1 MDGPQFEPEL
11 HKKFTEQVYKE
22 VKEVLEKAI
31 DNLNPRGACA
41 RQLAIHDAMARIMS
55 DVITDYK
62 IDHKF
67 CKIPKEFAEQWAL
80 TQYQMKDKQDYFIT
94 SYFQQ
99 NPGPKSV

>member
-41 RQLAIHDAMARIMS
+41 RQLAPGATSVPSAGRQIGL
-55 DVITDYK
+55 
-62 IDHKF
+62 KF
-67 CKIPKEFAEQWAL
+67 LCFPKRAQLSAL
-80 TQYQMKDKQDYFIT
+80 NT
-94 SYFQQ
+94 
-99 NPGPKSV
+99 